1 VIIDLLLII
10 YFLDYDVDQFA
21 IEDFLTDFVED
32 NFYME
37 LEDESQRHVKMIF
50 KSRNNEK

>member
-1 VIIDLLLII
+1 MALNLLLTIF
-10 YFLDYDVDQFA
+10 FLDYDVDQFA

-37 LEDESQRHVKMIF
+37 LEDESQRHVKNIL
-50 KSRNNEK
+50 KSINNEK